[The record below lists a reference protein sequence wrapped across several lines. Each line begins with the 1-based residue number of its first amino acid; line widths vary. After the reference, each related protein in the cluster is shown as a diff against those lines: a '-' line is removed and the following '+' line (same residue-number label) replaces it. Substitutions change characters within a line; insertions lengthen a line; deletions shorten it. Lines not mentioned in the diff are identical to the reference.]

1 MFPNTERDIDTPTA
15 RRASSLAVILRFVL
29 VFTSG
34 SLIAHPVQ
42 AQPFPFQG
50 GPGNNPE
57 KMFELMFGADRP
69 EEEEALKAVKISFT
83 DERAFGQK
91 ILDAY
96 LAELK
101 LKKLPVVRKG
111 RDVEYLQSL
120 VATIHPLMT
129 NAKRYQHITI
139 YVVHS
144 DEVDARAIAGGHLFF
159 TRGLLNFARSEA
171 ALVGVVGHE
180 LSHLDR
186 EHLLVPL
193 KRTKIL
199 QKTQFAP
206 AGNFDPEKFMQSG
219 TTLMRIMGRPFRPE
233 DEAAA
238 DRDGAQWAYK
248 AGYDPR
254 EIANLFER
262 LHLKNQDQKVPLG
275 NFFRTHPYNED
286 RCAAIHAQFETLQK
300 DDSIEAQLY
309 IGRQNL
315 KKRIPKSAQ
324 EFPE

>member
-120 VATIHPLMT
+120 VAIG
-129 NAKRYQHITI
+129 KQ
-139 YVVHS
+139 
-144 DEVDARAIAGGHLFF
+144 RAGRRGGD
-159 TRGLLNFARSEA
+159 GQQ
-171 ALVGVVGHE
+171 
-180 LSHLDR
+180 
-186 EHLLVPL
+186 L
-193 KRTKIL
+193 KRI
-199 QKTQFAP
+199 
-206 AGNFDPEKFMQSG
+206 DP
-219 TTLMRIMGRPFRPE
+219 PP
-233 DEAAA
+233 
-238 DRDGAQWAYK
+238 
-248 AGYDPR
+248 
-254 EIANLFER
+254 
-262 LHLKNQDQKVPLG
+262 
-275 NFFRTHPYNED
+275 
-286 RCAAIHAQFETLQK
+286 
-300 DDSIEAQLY
+300 
-309 IGRQNL
+309 GRQVDPVDPQL
-315 KKRIPKSAQ
+315 EIRDHIETVVAAKDEGI
-324 EFPE
+324 